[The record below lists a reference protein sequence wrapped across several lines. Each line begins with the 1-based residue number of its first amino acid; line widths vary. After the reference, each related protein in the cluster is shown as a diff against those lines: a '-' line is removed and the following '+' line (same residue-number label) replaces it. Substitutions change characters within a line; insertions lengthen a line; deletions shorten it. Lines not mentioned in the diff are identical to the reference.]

1 MRVLAFSAF
10 AWPLRL
16 MLLLG
21 PVTILLATIFAME
34 PSWIR
39 VVAVT
44 AAAGLVVAITF
55 FSGVRVGAGNEAVSL
70 ALVPF
75 WRFRLPYRR
84 IASVAVETVRPFE
97 DFGGWGIKGSHK
109 KRGILLS
116 AGEDRAVVFRLA
128 DGRTYLAAVG
138 GSAESCAAHVESRLS
153 HDE

>member
-116 AGEDRAVVFRLA
+116 AGGTVPWSFDSPTAAPTSRRS
-128 DGRTYLAAVG
+128 AAVRR
-138 GSAESCAAHVESRLS
+138 AAQRMSRAG
-153 HDE
+153 